1 MIQVGQRLPSATLY
15 MMSATGPAPISTED
29 VFGGKRVLVFGVPG
43 AFTPT
48 CSDEHLPGFVEQA
61 AAIRARGIDTIAC
74 LVVNDPFVLQAW
86 AKATGADAILM
97 LSDGNLDL
105 TPKLGLEMDASRAG
119 LGTRCQRFSLV
130 ADDGV
135 VSVLNVEKPGRLDVS
150 TAAATLCQL

>member
-1 MIQVGQRLPSATLY
+1 MIEVGQRIPSATLY
-15 MMSATGPAPISTED
+15 TMSAAGPAPISTNE
-29 VFGGKRVLVFGVPG
+29 VFGGKRVVVFGVPG

-74 LVVNDPFVLQAW
+74 LAVNDPFVLQTW
-86 AKATGADAILM
+86 AKATGANAILM

-119 LGTRCQRFSLV
+119 LGTRCQRFSMV

-135 VSVLNVEKPGRLDVS
+135 VSVLNVEKPGRLEVS
-150 TAAATLCQL
+150 TAAAILCQL